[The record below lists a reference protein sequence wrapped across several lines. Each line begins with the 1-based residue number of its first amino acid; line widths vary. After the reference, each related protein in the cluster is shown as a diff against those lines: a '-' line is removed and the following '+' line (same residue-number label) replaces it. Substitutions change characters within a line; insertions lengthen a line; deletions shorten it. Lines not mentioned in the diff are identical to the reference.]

1 MANERTAIT
10 ERLLD
15 VLESIRAQQQSGR
28 LIIGQYNGGRMQEGE
43 VYIQAGQPVYARLA
57 QLAGQEALNRLLT
70 WRNISITFYLEEAVQ
85 VTTQPGS
92 AVTTGRQVA
101 ALPQRSSAS
110 FQAPVS
116 PSVPDSPRP
125 SMPPALTPVP
135 VASGEKTYMPGL
147 EWLVPRKSAIER
159 DVMTLPL
166 TRPQRFTYF
175 LVDGRRTV
183 ADLSRC
189 TGKTV
194 QELDLI
200 LSELRAQGL
209 VEI

>member
-1 MANERTAIT
+1 
-10 ERLLD
+10 
-15 VLESIRAQQQSGR
+15 
-28 LIIGQYNGGRMQEGE
+28 
-43 VYIQAGQPVYARLA
+43 
-57 QLAGQEALNRLLT
+57 
-70 WRNISITFYLEEAVQ
+70 
-85 VTTQPGS
+85 
-92 AVTTGRQVA
+92 
-101 ALPQRSSAS
+101 
-110 FQAPVS
+110 
-116 PSVPDSPRP
+116 
-125 SMPPALTPVP
+125 
-135 VASGEKTYMPGL
+135 MPGL